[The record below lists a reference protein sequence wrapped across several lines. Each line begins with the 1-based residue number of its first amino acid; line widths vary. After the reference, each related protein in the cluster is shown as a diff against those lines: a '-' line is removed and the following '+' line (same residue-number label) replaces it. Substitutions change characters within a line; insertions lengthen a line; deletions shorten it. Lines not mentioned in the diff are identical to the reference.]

1 MPLKQIILSGFKS
14 FADRTVLNLAPGVT
28 GIVGANG
35 AGKSNI
41 TEAVRWVMGEG
52 SAKALRGQ
60 SMQDVIFG
68 GSAKRHA
75 MNHASVTLVFDNRK
89 QELAWPGTEVNIT
102 RRLLKNGDA
111 AYLINGKQVRLKDV
125 RSLFLSGNLSAGSL
139 AIISQGRVDQVLDSK
154 PEARRSIFEEAA
166 GVLHFKE
173 QKHEAVL
180 RLQQTNENL
189 VRIHDLLTEVQSRVE
204 PLAQQSSAARDY
216 QFEQGR
222 LAKQEQALL
231 ALQIDDLQAKLAK
244 AKSAGR
250 QASSEIAEIDQN
262 LSQTKNQTQA
272 LKKQQAALQT
282 KQTAGQAQN
291 LQLTKQL
298 SDLNNQIELAKQT
311 GDFNQ
316 ASRQELSGQIE
327 ALQSSLQTRQL
338 TLQQNQQEAE
348 KIKAEQGRHQLA
360 LEKLQAGRADPEK
373 LRQQLKQ
380 TRDSYLRHLD
390 QQNKLSSQ
398 MAAVRTNL
406 TQLKQQRSTADQQ
419 RLAQQ
424 TQLEQDFA
432 AKRQELQ
439 VLTGKIKKQQTQL
452 AQLADQLEQ
461 VKQQRQAKQAQLNQ
475 QSQTIHSLTGQLQAL
490 QSMSKRHQGY
500 YYGVRY
506 VLNHLAD
513 FNGIIGAVGD
523 LIRFDSRYEAAL
535 KTALGSGVQN
545 LIARDRYAA
554 RDAIQRLKTERAG
567 RASFL
572 PLDNLRIRRI
582 SAPTRA
588 MLQGTP
594 GFIAIA
600 SHLIE
605 TENEQIKPALDY
617 LLGSTI
623 VVDTIAS
630 ATRLS
635 QQIHAYRIVT
645 LDGDIISPGGLM
657 TGGSRTKQDNSPL
670 AVTSQI
676 SSVNQQLAAAQAK
689 LPALQQMLG
698 QLVAKTADLVA
709 SSENK
714 QQTLQEFKQRLAG
727 LQANQ
732 ELVKRRLLE
741 LKEQTSSQVGQV
753 KLQSQLQDL
762 QTRNSALLHLL
773 EQEKKEVETL
783 NQQAETAEAG
793 WKANQQKLADLQ
805 AKLAV
810 INNKLNNNRRY
821 SDQLQAAQEQ
831 DQAKLAQ
838 LKNKLQ
844 QAEANK
850 NSSKQAQTAAK
861 QKLAAL
867 HQQQTDLSKQL
878 AAVSAE
884 LGTITPRLEH
894 LQAAAEE
901 AYERRQN
908 AASVQE
914 RLAVKVA
921 SLQEKQHHCLES
933 LQTKYQIS
941 FEAVQ
946 AKLKLENTPA
956 NRQKLQRQVNLHR
969 KTIAEIGPV
978 NLQAIKEYEAVKERR
993 DFLQKQENDLLTG
1006 RSNLQATMA
1015 KLDQTVAQRFKTTFD
1030 QIAASFAKLFP
1041 IVFGGGHA
1049 RLALTAPDQPLTTG
1063 IEVSAQPPGKRLQ
1076 ELSLLSGGERA
1087 LTAITLLFAILEVKP
1102 VPFCI
1107 LDEVEA
1113 ALDDPN
1119 VDRFGK
1125 FLHRYAAKTQFIVIT
1140 HRRGTMVQADQLC
1153 GVVMQESGVSQ
1164 VLSVSLQQVK
1174 DKVK

>member
-28 GIVGANG
+28 GIVGPNG
-35 AGKSNI
+35 SGKSNI

-68 GSAKRHA
+68 GSANRHA
-75 MNHASVTLVFDNRK
+75 MNHASVTLVFDNSK
-89 QELAWPGTEVNIT
+89 QELSWPGTEVNIT

-111 AYLINGKQVRLKDV
+111 SYLINGKQVRLKDV

-154 PEARRSIFEEAA
+154 PEARRAIFEEAA

-216 QFEQGR
+216 QFEQSR

-231 ALQIDDLQAKLAK
+231 ALQIDDLQTKLSK

-250 QASSEIAEIDQN
+250 QASGEIAKIDQN
-262 LSQTKNQTQA
+262 LAQTKNRTQS
-272 LKKQQAALQT
+272 LKKQQAALQAE
-282 KQTAGQAQN
+282 QTAAQSQN
-291 LQLTKQL
+291 LQLTKQISTL
-298 SDLNNQIELAKQT
+298 SNQIELAKQT

-316 ASRQELSGQIE
+316 ANRQELSGQIE
-327 ALQSSLQTRQL
+327 ALKSSLQARRM
-338 TLQQNQQEAE
+338 TLQQNQQEA
-348 KIKAEQGRHQLA
+348 KQIKTAQTQQQLA
-360 LEKLQAGRADPEK
+360 LEKAQAGRVNPDK
-373 LRQQLKQ
+373 LRQQVNQ
-380 TRDSYLRHLD
+380 TRASYLRHLD
-390 QQNKLSSQ
+390 QQNKLSIQ
-398 MAAVRTNL
+398 IAAVQSNL
-406 TQLKQQRSTADQQ
+406 TQLKQQRSTADEQ
-419 RLAQQ
+419 RLAQKTLLQ
-424 TQLEQDFA
+424 HDLA
-432 AKRQELQ
+432 AKEQEIGALRQQ
-439 VLTGKIKKQQTQL
+439 IQTQQTQL
-452 AQLADQLEQ
+452 SQLAAKLEQ
-461 VKQQRQAKQAQLNQ
+461 VKKQRQHKQAELNQ
-475 QSQTIHSLTGQLQAL
+475 QAKTIHSLAGQLQAL
-490 QSMSKRHQGY
+490 QSMSQRHQGY

-506 VLNHLAD
+506 VLNHLSA
-513 FNGIIGAVGD
+513 FTGIIGAVGD
-523 LIRFDSRYEAAL
+523 LISFDSRYEAAL

-545 LIARDRYAA
+545 VIAQDRYAA
-554 RDAIQRLKTERAG
+554 RDAIQRLKAERAG

-582 SAPTRA
+582 AAPTRA
-588 MLQGTP
+588 MLQGAP

-600 SHLIE
+600 SQLVQAQ
-605 TENEQIKPALDY
+605 NKQIQPALDY

-635 QQIHAYRIVT
+635 RQVHAYRIVT

-657 TGGSRTKQDNSPL
+657 TGGSRSKQDNSPL

-676 SSVNQQLAAAQAK
+676 TAVNGQLSAAQAK
-689 LPALQQMLG
+689 LPALQQELG
-698 QLVAKTADLVA
+698 QLVAETADLVA
-709 SSENK
+709 ANESQ
-714 QQTLQEFKQRLAG
+714 QQTLQALQQQLAG
-727 LQANQ
+727 EQAKYD
-732 ELVKRRLLE
+732 LVKRQLSE
-741 LKEQTSSQVGQV
+741 LSGQASSLAGQA

-762 QTRNSALLHLL
+762 QTRNLALLHLL
-773 EQEKKEVETL
+773 DQEKAEADTL
-783 NQQAETAEAG
+783 NRQAEDAEAG
-793 WKANQQKLADLQ
+793 WKSKQQTIASLQ

-810 INNKLNNNRRY
+810 ISNKLSNNQRY
-821 SDQLQAAQEQ
+821 NDQLLAAQGQ
-831 DQAKLAQ
+831 DQAKLTQ
-838 LKNKLQ
+838 LQHKLQ

-850 NSSKQAQTAAK
+850 NSSEQEQAAAERKLTALRKDQT
-861 QKLAAL
+861 KLS
-867 HQQQTDLSKQL
+867 SKL
-878 AAVSAE
+878 AAVSAK
-884 LGTITPRLEH
+884 LGTITPQLEH
-894 LQAAAEE
+894 LQAAADE
-901 AYERRQN
+901 AYEKRQN
-908 AASVQE
+908 AADEQE
-914 RLAVKVA
+914 QLAVKVA
-921 SLQEKQHHCLES
+921 SLQEKQHHCLAA
-933 LQTKYQIS
+933 LQTKYQVS

-946 AKLKLENTPA
+946 AKLNLENTTA

-978 NLQAIKEYEAVKERR
+978 NLQAIKEYQAVKERR
-993 DFLQKQENDLLTG
+993 DFLQKQEDDLLTG

-1015 KLDQTVAQRFKTTFD
+1015 KLDQTVAERFKTTFD

-1041 IVFGGGHA
+1041 IVFDGGHA
-1049 RLALTAPDQPLTTG
+1049 QLSLTAPDQPLTTG

-1164 VLSVSLQQVK
+1164 VLSVSLQQMK